1 MKFDKTSNY
10 EPNPE
15 RADQIRKAIS
25 KKISEAKSSG
35 STEKHHILTG
45 VNGARDSYKYIELD
59 LPIELLIYN
68 TLNVRHGQIR
78 EDLINKEGLNE
89 DYFSIENAFN
99 APQQQLI
106 HQIIWNTEDF
116 KNYNQTF
123 PSSSTFFQRDEIWV
137 TLDGIIVNGNTR
149 TCWWRE
155 NSSTPTV
162 ECKVFAE
169 DYNWDYIF
177 KFVNQEDSGADI
189 KSTYK
194 WYERAKQ
201 ASDWRNEG
209 KYSADEQ
216 LLDATA
222 YKNKRQLETML
233 RALELA
239 NEFVSCGFEKD
250 GKKVQYISDFANF
263 YAGDQLQAFTTLS
276 EKVEKFK
283 HLKGSNPDLFNEL
296 KNFSFNVINLNKAD
310 TSKGEGYPTVHKSI
324 EAIWS
329 DVEISKRNNI
339 STEILDD
346 DIFVEEGEVISDE
359 EETNTSNIQLEENEI
374 LDRIKEIKEDEA
386 ELDSALAK
394 LILKDKLHAARMKLR
409 KDFNN
414 YFPRPETDNKEAF
427 EEIKLLKEELLEF
440 YEKLKKANE

>member
-10 EPNPE
+10 KPNPE
-15 RADQIRKAIS
+15 REDQISKKIS

-35 STEKHHILTG
+35 SSEKPHILKG
-45 VNGARDSYKYIELD
+45 VNGEKTTTYKYIEVD

-78 EDLINKEGLNE
+78 EDLIKKKGLNE

-106 HQIIWNTEDF
+106 HQIIWNSEDF
-116 KNYNQTF
+116 KNYDKTF
-123 PSSSTFFQRDEIWV
+123 PSSSAFFQRDEIWV

-162 ECKVFAE
+162 ECKVFTE
-169 DYNWDYIF
+169 DYPWDYIF

-189 KSTYK
+189 KSKYK

-209 KYSADEQ
+209 KYSTEEQ

-222 YKNKRQLETML
+222 YKNKRELETML

-239 NEFVSCGFEKD
+239 NEFVSCGFKKD

-276 EKVEKFK
+276 EKVEKYK
-283 HLKGSNPDLFNEL
+283 NLKGSNPVLFSEL

-310 TSKGEGYPTVHKSI
+310 SKGGGYSTVHRAI

-329 DVEISKRNNI
+329 DVEINKRKNI

-346 DIFVEEGEVISDE
+346 DIFVEEGEVISGE
-359 EETNTSNIQLEENEI
+359 EETNTPDIQLEKNEI

-386 ELDSALAK
+386 ELDSTLAK
-394 LILKDKLHAARMKLR
+394 LILKDKLHAVRMKLR

-414 YFPRPETDNKEAF
+414 YFPLPETDNKEAF
-427 EEIKLLKEELLEF
+427 KEIKLLKEELLEF